1 MGLHRLLFQ
10 LHLWIGLVLGVF
22 FALISLSGSLLML
35 GPVTG
40 LDTGKPAV
48 RVPVAGP
55 PLSLEELVARAR
67 RAAGAPSGLAAE
79 LTLPEAPD
87 RPATV
92 HFGGWNSPYPN
103 VLLDP
108 ATGRE
113 VARYAQ
119 RMHPALA
126 VLSDLHSRLFLA
138 RPGRIAVG
146 WLGVLM
152 LGLGLSGLY
161 LWWPGKT
168 RWRQAFLVSG
178 KARGLR
184 LHRELHGAVG
194 IWSLLLFLTITLTGV
209 GMVFHQSARATL
221 AAVSFS
227 PNTPERDTSLI
238 PDVPAGLKM
247 MSGWQALALAEGGQA
262 RINPTSVTL
271 PVRAGQ
277 AIKVQLGDWTGRTVF
292 VDPYRA
298 ALVENPQPPSRVDE
312 LFMAMVTLHVG
323 HGWGPLY
330 WLLAFVTGF
339 LPLLFFITGFFMWRT
354 KRQNRLSMSRPLPQT
369 PWQAPSARR

>member
-10 LHLWIGLVLGVF
+10 VHLWVGLTLGVL
-22 FALISLSGSLLML
+22 FALIALSGSLLML

-48 RVPVAGP
+48 RVTPAGP

-67 RAAGAPSGLAAE
+67 HAAGAPAGLTAE
-79 LTLPEAPD
+79 LTLPEGPD

-103 VLLDP
+103 ILLDP

-113 VARYAQ
+113 VARHAQ

-126 VLSDLHSRLFLA
+126 VLSDLHSHLFLA
-138 RPGRIAVG
+138 RAGRIAVG

-161 LWWPGKT
+161 LWWPRKG

-194 IWSLLLFLTITLTGV
+194 IWSLLLFLTLTLTGV
-209 GMVFHQSARATL
+209 GMVFHQTTRAAL
-221 AAVSFS
+221 ALASGS
-227 PNTPERDTSLI
+227 PNTPERI
-238 PDVPAGLKM
+238 YGFIAEVPVSGRTM
-247 MSGWQALALAEGGQA
+247 TGGWQAVTLAEAGQA
-262 RINPTSVTL
+262 RVHPTSVTL
-271 PVRAGQ
+271 PVRDGQ

-298 ALVENPQPPSRVDE
+298 AVVDDPQPPSRVDE
-312 LFMAMVTLHVG
+312 LSMLMTRLHVG
-323 HGWGPLY
+323 NVLGPLY
-330 WLLAFVTGF
+330 WLAVFVTGF
-339 LPLLFFITGFFMWRT
+339 VPLLFFVTGFFMWRR
-354 KRQNRLSMSRPLPQT
+354 KRQNRMAMTRPLPDV
-369 PWQAPSARR
+369 A

>member
-10 LHLWIGLVLGVF
+10 VHLWVGLTLGVV
-22 FALISLSGSLLML
+22 FALIALSGSLLML
-35 GPVTG
+35 GQVTG

-55 PLSLEELVARAR
+55 PLSLEALVARAR
-67 RAAGAPSGLAAE
+67 SAAGAPASLQAE
-79 LTLPEAPD
+79 VTLPEAPD

-103 VLLDP
+103 ILLDP
-108 ATGRE
+108 ATGDE
-113 VARYAQ
+113 VGRYLQ

-126 VLSDLHSRLFLA
+126 VMSDLHSHLFLA
-138 RPGRIAVG
+138 RAGRIAVG

-161 LWWPGKT
+161 LWWPRRG
-168 RWRQAFLVSG
+168 RWRQALTVSA

-194 IWSLLLFLTITLTGV
+194 IWSLLLFLTLTLTGV
-209 GMVFHQSARATL
+209 GMVFHQTTRAAL
-221 AAVSFS
+221 AAVSGS
-227 PNTPERDTSLI
+227 PNTPERI
-238 PDVPAGLKM
+238 YGFIAEVPVSGRTM
-247 MSGWQALALAEGGQA
+247 IDGWQAVTLAEAGQA
-262 RINPTSVTL
+262 RIHPTSVTL
-271 PVRAGQ
+271 PVRGGQ

-298 ALVENPQPPSRVDE
+298 ALVTDPQPPSRVDG
-312 LFMAMVTLHVG
+312 LMTLMTRLHVG
-323 HGWGPLY
+323 TVLGPLY
-330 WLLAFVTGF
+330 WLAAFVTGF
-339 LPLLFFITGFFMWRT
+339 VPLLFFVTGFFMWRR
-354 KRQNRLSMSRPLPQT
+354 KRQNRLSMTRPMPDM
-369 PWQAPSARR
+369 S